1 MASSLTLARAAN
13 APRPNVVFVMTDDQR
28 WDSMSCMGHPYL
40 KTPNIDRLAHEGVMF
55 QNAFATTPLC
65 SPSRA
70 SFLTGTMASKHRVV
84 NNAEHG
90 PLSHELKTYQRLLQK
105 ADYETAFIGK
115 LHMGAVDDMPRPGID
130 HWVSFKGQ
138 GRFPDP
144 ELNFNGERRQVP
156 GYLTD
161 ILNQEAVNYIR
172 RRRSKPFNLCVW
184 HKAVHD
190 PTIPAVRHASA
201 FESESIPR
209 RPNYEDSL
217 EGKPGMA
224 VSAEGKPISR
234 RPHGGPA
241 EAKIKNQM
249 RCLLSVDEGVGMM
262 LDALQETKQLDNTLF
277 VFSSDNGY
285 FWGEH
290 RLGDKRRAYEEGLRI
305 PLLMR
310 YPRLIRA
317 GTRPAGMA
325 LNIDLAPTFLDLA
338 GVRPPADID
347 GRSLVPLLKA
357 PPEKKVDWRK
367 SFVSEYYPD
376 PGYLQTPPWRAL
388 RTDRW
393 KYIAYPG
400 IKDSEELYDLQAD
413 PYEMKNLVGDSKAEK
428 IRAQLQKEL
437 AKAAP
442 TPIT

>member
-1 MASSLTLARAAN
+1 
-13 APRPNVVFVMTDDQR
+13 MTDDQR

-40 KTPNIDRLAHEGVMF
+40 KTPNIDRLAAEGAMF

-70 SFLTGTMASKHRVV
+70 SFLTGMMASKHRVV
-84 NNAEHG
+84 NNGENG
-90 PLSHELKTYQRLLQK
+90 PLSHDLRTYQRLVQK
-105 ADYETAFIGK
+105 AGYETAFLGK
-115 LHMGAVDDMPRPGID
+115 LHMGGSDDMPRPGID

-144 ELNFNGERRQVP
+144 ELNFNGQRRQVS

-161 ILNQEAVNYIR
+161 ILNQQAVDYLR
-172 RRRSKPFNLCVW
+172 RKHTKPFHLCVW

-190 PTIPAVRHASA
+190 PTIPAARHASA
-201 FESESIPR
+201 FESEMIPR
-209 RPNYEDSL
+209 RPNFDDTL

-224 VSAEGKPISR
+224 LTAEGKPISR
-234 RPHGGPA
+234 RPRGGPA

-249 RCLLSVDEGVGMM
+249 RCLLSVDEGLGMI
-262 LDALQETKQLDNTLF
+262 LDTLRETGQLDNTLV

-310 YPRLIRA
+310 YPRLIA
-317 GTRPAGMA
+317 PGARPAGMA
-325 LNIDLAPTFLDLA
+325 LNIDLAPTFLELA
-338 GVRPPADID
+338 GVRPPSDID
-347 GRSLVPLLKA
+347 GRSLMPLLKGGNRR
-357 PPEKKVDWRK
+357 VSWRQ
-367 SFVSEYYPD
+367 SFVSEYFPD

-388 RTDRW
+388 RTEQW
-393 KYIAYPG
+393 KYIVYPG

-413 PYEMKNLVGDSKAEK
+413 PYEMKNLVAEPKAQK
-428 IRAQLQKEL
+428 IRKKLQKEL